1 MPKGFKHLTY
11 EQRCQIYTLNERGD
25 SFNQIAK
32 AINVDPTT
40 VGREINR
47 NSGRR
52 GYRYKQAQRSSQE
65 RRALPPNKKM
75 TTAMIVLIEEKLG
88 LQWSPVQISG
98 WLKKHFEKNVSHETI
113 YKYIWKDKRLGGFL
127 YKEIRHAGKKY
138 NKRSKGTAG
147 RGCIPNRIDIKERPL
162 IVEGKMRLGDWEL
175 DTIIGTNQSGA
186 IVSMVER
193 TSKLTKL

>member
-52 GYRYKQAQRSSQE
+52 G
-65 RRALPPNKKM
+65 
-75 TTAMIVLIEEKLG
+75 
-88 LQWSPVQISG
+88 
-98 WLKKHFEKNVSHETI
+98 
-113 YKYIWKDKRLGGFL
+113 
-127 YKEIRHAGKKY
+127 
-138 NKRSKGTAG
+138 
-147 RGCIPNRIDIKERPL
+147 C
-162 IVEGKMRLGDWEL
+162 
-175 DTIIGTNQSGA
+175 
-186 IVSMVER
+186 
-193 TSKLTKL
+193 

>member
-52 GYRYKQAQRSSQE
+52 GYRY
-65 RRALPPNKKM
+65 
-75 TTAMIVLIEEKLG
+75 
-88 LQWSPVQISG
+88 IS
-98 WLKKHFEKNVSHETI
+98 
-113 YKYIWKDKRLGGFL
+113 RLSAVF
-127 YKEIRHAGKKY
+127 
-138 NKRSKGTAG
+138 
-147 RGCIPNRIDIKERPL
+147 
-162 IVEGKMRLGDWEL
+162 
-175 DTIIGTNQSGA
+175 
-186 IVSMVER
+186 
-193 TSKLTKL
+193 